1 MNFGSCYHLLVR
13 ISTIAYF
20 KIHMHSIQSRTTY
33 IWNQKT
39 VWPLLK
45 HFLLQEIKI
54 LLLRCFILNGLQPLV
69 QMLTLTLEPTT
80 YTSYT
85 MSPDMTQTHLYTV
98 CTMHCRL
105 KCQETLQE
113 RPQKTSPTCFAVFFF
128 LSYSLDCINLS
139 HCFYSNFSLL
149 HSEFQGY
156 ILWYSI
162 LSWLFTNPM
171 KTVTPTISSCD

>member
-128 LSYSLDCINLS
+128 SLTVWTALISHIVFTQTLVCYIQSFRDIFCDIPYCPDCS
-139 HCFYSNFSLL
+139 
-149 HSEFQGY
+149 Q
-156 ILWYSI
+156 
-162 LSWLFTNPM
+162 
-171 KTVTPTISSCD
+171 TPWKQ

>member
-1 MNFGSCYHLLVR
+1 MNKLSTCCRLHYFLSWILHTTNCFQPSGSILAHLHLPFSFSFSLYVFWKFLPLLVR
-13 ISTIAYF
+13 ISTVAYF
-20 KIHMHSIQSRTTY
+20 KIHIHSIQSGTTY

-45 HFLLQEIKI
+45 HLLLQEIKI

-69 QMLTLTLEPTT
+69 QMLTLTLQPTT

-113 RPQKTSPTCFAVFFF
+113 RPQKTSRTCFAVFFF
-128 LSYSLDCINLS
+128 SLTVC
-139 HCFYSNFSLL
+139 
-149 HSEFQGY
+149 Y
-156 ILWYSI
+156 IL
-162 LSWLFTNPM
+162 
-171 KTVTPTISSCD
+171 